1 RLGLA
6 RMEAG
11 NLAGAEEAL
20 TAAAKSR
27 PSDPRAIY
35 LLGVVARK
43 KGDVVSARERFTRA
57 LSLDPAFAPARLA
70 LDRLEAGAPA
80 PNP

>member
-1 RLGLA
+1 
-6 RMEAG
+6 
-11 NLAGAEEAL
+11 
-20 TAAAKSR
+20 
-27 PSDPRAIY
+27 
-35 LLGVVARK
+35 VARK